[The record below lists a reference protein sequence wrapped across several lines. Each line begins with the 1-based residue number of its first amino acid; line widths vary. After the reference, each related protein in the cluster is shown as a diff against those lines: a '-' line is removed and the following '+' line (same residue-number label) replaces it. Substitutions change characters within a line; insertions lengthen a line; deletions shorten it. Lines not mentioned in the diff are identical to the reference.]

1 MLNQSHMNIKNIK
14 AAVVLMAVT
23 AGYAYQTSHLPERTL
38 PNTPDPSFFPWINT
52 VFALVL
58 TCALLYQGLFI
69 KNNNNNPLV
78 KNRKNGLALLALAV
92 FLVFIITLPYLG
104 FILAAIPFVAVF
116 MWFYGEHRKIVLII
130 GALGIP
136 VILYVLFRHGFGVM
150 LPRGLLAGLIA

>member
-1 MLNQSHMNIKNIK
+1 MNIKNIK
-14 AAVVLMAVT
+14 AALVLMAVIG
-23 AGYAYQTSHLPERTL
+23 GYAYQTSNLPDRTL

-52 VFALVL
+52 VLALVL

-69 KNNNNNPLV
+69 KKKNNPFV

-116 MWFYGEHRKIVLII
+116 MWFYGEQRKTILIF

-136 VILYVLFRHGFGVM
+136 VILYILFRHGFGVM

>member
-1 MLNQSHMNIKNIK
+1 M
-14 AAVVLMAVT
+14 
-23 AGYAYQTSHLPERTL
+23 
-38 PNTPDPSFFPWINT
+38 D
-52 VFALVL
+52 
-58 TCALLYQGLFI
+58 FI
-69 KNNNNNPLV
+69 KKNNNNPLV

-116 MWFYGEHRKIVLII
+116 MWFYGEHRKTVLII